1 MAVSIIAD
9 IENATAA
16 QPVIDTHE
24 HTFSEEDRRQRSLDL
39 LSTEMH
45 HYVGSDLFSA
55 GMTPDEQAQMYD
67 QSRDPADRWSIF
79 LRYWQ
84 YARTTGYG
92 KALHIAC
99 RDLFSVDDL
108 MTAAPSLDG
117 YRRVNEQLT
126 ASQQHEAWYRY
137 ILQERGNIVLAI
149 PDVQSTQVDRSIFVP
164 AIRFDSFISVGSRAD
179 LARLERE
186 TGHSIYNLDDHV
198 TALGGAFAKAKE
210 EGMVTVKSGLAYRR
224 ILSYDN
230 VPRSEAERIFAQIVS
245 GTRAQGDGM
254 TQDGLSF
261 TDCKPLQ
268 DYMMHQVVRLCIE
281 HGIPM
286 QIHTGLHAGNGNII
300 TNSNPTHLVNLFI
313 QYPQARFDIF
323 HAGYPYQSELAT
335 LAKNFQNV
343 YVDLCWVHII
353 SPYVARATLHEWL
366 ETIPHN
372 KIFGFGGDYGPVE
385 LAYAH
390 CVMARENIARV
401 LSEKVEEGLYSVD
414 QARIVG
420 ARLLHD
426 NANEFFGLGRENL
439 CQK

>member
-1 MAVSIIAD
+1 MAIAAVAE
-9 IENATAA
+9 IEEAIYAL
-16 QPVIDTHE
+16 PVIDTHE
-24 HTFSEEDRRQRSLDL
+24 HTFSEADRRQRSLDL

-45 HYVGSDLFSA
+45 HYVGSDLVSA
-55 GMTPDEQAQMYD
+55 GMTPSEQTQMYD
-67 QSRDPADRWSIF
+67 QSQDPAERWGIF
-79 LRYWQ
+79 LRYWE
-84 YARTTGYG
+84 YAKTTGYA

-99 RDLFSVDDL
+99 RDLFGVDDL
-108 MTAAPSLDG
+108 MSAVPSLEG
-117 YRRVNEQLT
+117 YQSVNEQLS

-137 ILQERGNIVLAI
+137 ILQKRGNIVLAI
-149 PDVQSTQVDRSIFVP
+149 PDVQSTQVDKTLFVP
-164 AIRFDSFISVGSRAD
+164 AMRFDAFISVGSRSGVAE
-179 LARLERE
+179 LERQ
-186 TGHSIYNLDDHV
+186 TDQSIYDLDDLV
-198 TALGGAFAKAKE
+198 TALGVAFSKAKE

-224 ILSYDN
+224 ILSYEN
-230 VPRSEAERIFAQIVS
+230 VPRSAAEQVFAQVVA
-245 GTRAQGDGM
+245 GTRPQGGGM
-254 TQDGLSF
+254 TQDGLTF
-261 TDCKPLQ
+261 TECKPLQ

-281 HGIPM
+281 HGVPM

-300 TNSNPTHLVNLFI
+300 TNSNPTHLVNLFL

-335 LAKNFQNV
+335 LGKNFKNV

-385 LAYAH
+385 LAYGH
-390 CVMARENIARV
+390 CVMARENVARV

-426 NANEFFGLGRENL
+426 NANEFFGLGQENL
-439 CQK
+439 VP

>member
-1 MAVSIIAD
+1 MAIAAVAELEEA
-9 IENATAA
+9 IAA

-24 HTFSEEDRRQRSLDL
+24 HTFSEADRRQRSLDL
-39 LSTEMH
+39 LSPGMH
-45 HYVGSDLFSA
+45 HYVGSDLVSA
-55 GMTPDEQAQMYD
+55 GLTPTEQAEMYD
-67 QSRDPADRWSIF
+67 QSRDLADRWEIF

-84 YARTTGYG
+84 FAKTTGYA

-99 RDLFSVDDL
+99 RDLFGVDDL
-108 MTAAPSLDG
+108 MSAEPSLDG
-117 YRRVNEQLT
+117 YRSVNAQLT
-126 ASQQHEAWYRY
+126 ASQQHEAWYRH
-137 ILQERGNIVLAI
+137 ILQERGNIPLAI
-149 PDVQSTQVDRSIFVP
+149 PDVQSTQVDKTLFAP
-164 AIRFDSFISVGSRAD
+164 AMRFDSFISVSSRSGIAE
-179 LARLERE
+179 LERQTE
-186 TGHSIYNLDDHV
+186 RSIYDLDDLV
-198 TALGGAFAKAKE
+198 SALGVAFAKAKA

-224 ILSYDN
+224 ILQYDN
-230 VPRSEAERIFAQIVS
+230 VPRSAAEEIFAQVAA
-245 GTRAQGDGM
+245 GTRPQGDGM
-254 TQDGLSF
+254 TQDGLTF
-261 TDCKPLQ
+261 TECKPLQ
-268 DYMMHQVVRLCIE
+268 DFMLHQVVRLCID

-385 LAYAH
+385 LAYGH
-390 CVMARENIARV
+390 CVMARENITRV

-426 NANEFFGLGRENL
+426 NANEFFELRQENL
-439 CQK
+439 IT

>member
-1 MAVSIIAD
+1 MANETIAEID
-9 IENATAA
+9 QAIAT

-24 HTFSEEDRRQRSLDL
+24 HTFSEDDRRQRSLDL
-39 LSTEMH
+39 LSSEMH
-45 HYVGSDLFSA
+45 HYVGSDLVSA
-55 GMTPDEQAQMYD
+55 GMTPDEQALMYD
-67 QSRDPADRWSIF
+67 QSRDLADRWDVF
-79 LRYWQ
+79 LSYWK

-99 RDLFSVDDL
+99 RDLFGVDDL
-108 MTAAPSLDG
+108 MSAAPSLDG
-117 YRRVNEQLT
+117 CRRVNEQLT

-149 PDVQSTQVDRSIFVP
+149 PDVQSTQVDKTLFAP
-164 AIRFDSFISVGSRAD
+164 AIRFDSFISVGSRAGVS
-179 LARLERE
+179 ALERQ
-186 TGHSIYNLDDHV
+186 TGRSIYDLDDLV
-198 TALGGAFAKAKE
+198 SALGAAFAKAKA

-224 ILSYDN
+224 ILQYDN
-230 VPRSEAERIFAQIVS
+230 VPRAAAEQVFAQAVA
-245 GTRAQGDGM
+245 GTRAQGNGM
-254 TQDGLSF
+254 TQDSLTF
-261 TDCKPLQ
+261 TECKPLQ
-268 DYMMHQVVRLCIE
+268 DFMMHQVVRLCIE
-281 HGIPM
+281 HEIPM

-385 LAYAH
+385 LAYGH
-390 CVMARENIARV
+390 SVMARENIARV

-426 NANEFFGLGRENL
+426 NANEFFDLGQENL
-439 CQK
+439 VQ

>member
-1 MAVSIIAD
+1 MAIALVPE
-9 IENATAA
+9 IEQFIAA

-24 HTFSEEDRRQRSLDL
+24 HTFSEEDRRQRPLDL
-39 LSTEMH
+39 LSSEMH
-45 HYVGSDLFSA
+45 HYVGSDLVSA
-55 GMTPDEQAQMYD
+55 GMTPAEQAQMYD
-67 QSRDPADRWSIF
+67 QSRDLADRWDLF
-79 LRYWQ
+79 LSYWK
-84 YARTTGYG
+84 YARTTGYA

-99 RDLFSVDDL
+99 RDLFGVDDL
-108 MTAAPSLDG
+108 MSAAPSLDG

-126 ASQQHEAWYRY
+126 ASKQHEAWYRH
-137 ILQERGNIVLAI
+137 ILRERGNIVLAI
-149 PDVQSTQVDRSIFVP
+149 PDVQSTQVDKTLFAP
-164 AIRFDSFISVGSRAD
+164 AIRFDSFISVGSRAGV
-179 LARLERE
+179 AALERQ
-186 TGHSIYNLDDHV
+186 TGQNIYDLKDLV
-198 TALGGAFAKAKE
+198 TALGLAFAKAKE

-224 ILSYDN
+224 ILQYDN
-230 VPRSEAERIFAQIVS
+230 VPRAAAERVLAQAVA
-245 GTRAQGDGM
+245 GTRAQGNGM
-254 TQDGLSF
+254 TQDGLTF
-261 TDCKPLQ
+261 TECKPLQ

-385 LAYAH
+385 LAYGH
-390 CVMARENIARV
+390 SVMARENIARV

-426 NANEFFGLGRENL
+426 NANEFFGLGQENL
-439 CQK
+439 IP

>member
-1 MAVSIIAD
+1 MAASGIAE
-9 IENATAA
+9 IEQFITA

-24 HTFSEEDRRQRSLDL
+24 HTFSEESRRERSLDL

-45 HYVGSDLFSA
+45 HYVGSDLVSA
-55 GMTPDEQAQMYD
+55 GMTPAEQARMYD
-67 QSRDPADRWSIF
+67 QERDPAERWAIF
-79 LRYWQ
+79 LRYWE
-84 YARTTGYG
+84 YAKTTGYA

-99 RDLFSVDDL
+99 RDLFGVDDL
-108 MTAAPSLDG
+108 MSAAPSLDG
-117 YRRVNEQLT
+117 YRRVNEQLI
-126 ASQQHEAWYRY
+126 ASQRHEAWYRY

-149 PDVQSTQVDRSIFVP
+149 PDVQSTQVDKTLFAP
-164 AIRFDSFISVGSRAD
+164 AMRFDSFIAPNSRANV
-179 LARLERE
+179 AELERR
-186 TGHSIYNLDDHV
+186 TGKSIDDLDDLV
-198 TALGGAFAKAKE
+198 AALGTAFAQAKA
-210 EGMVTVKSGLAYRR
+210 EGMVAVKSGLAYSR
-224 ILSYDN
+224 ILRYDN
-230 VPRSEAERIFAQIVS
+230 VPRSTAEQVFAQVVA
-245 GTRAQGDGM
+245 GTR
-254 TQDGLSF
+254 TQDGGATRDGLTF
-261 TDCKPLQ
+261 TECKLLQ
-268 DYMMHQVVRLCIE
+268 DYMMHQVARLCID

-335 LAKNFQNV
+335 LGKNFQNV

-385 LAYAH
+385 LAYGH

-414 QARIVG
+414 QAKIVG

-426 NANEFFGLGRENL
+426 NANEFFGLGKANL
-439 CQK
+439 CL

>member
-1 MAVSIIAD
+1 MAVAVIAD
-9 IENATAA
+9 VEQAVAA

-24 HTFSEEDRRQRSLDL
+24 HTFSESDRRQDQLDL
-39 LSTEMH
+39 LSPTMH
-45 HYVGSDLFSA
+45 HYVGSDLVSA
-55 GMTPDEQAQMYD
+55 GMTPAEQARMYD
-67 QSRDPADRWSIF
+67 QSRDPADRWDIF

-99 RDLFSVDDL
+99 RDLFGVDDL
-108 MTAAPSLDG
+108 MSAAPSLDG
-117 YRRVNEQLT
+117 YRRVNEQLE
-126 ASQQHEAWYRY
+126 ASKRHEAWYRY
-137 ILQERGNIVLAI
+137 VLQERGNIVLAI
-149 PDVQSTQVDRSIFVP
+149 PDVQSTQVDKTLFAP
-164 AIRFDSFISVGSRAD
+164 AMRFDSFISAGSRSDVAKLEMQTGRNIYD
-179 LARLERE
+179 LDGLV
-186 TGHSIYNLDDHV
+186 S
-198 TALGGAFAKAKE
+198 ALGSAFAKAKD

-224 ILSYDN
+224 ILRYDN
-230 VPRSEAERIFAQIVS
+230 VARADAERLFAQAVA
-245 GTRAQGDGM
+245 GTRPHGGGLA
-254 TQDGLSF
+254 QDGLNF
-261 TDCKPLQ
+261 TEGKPLQ
-268 DYMMHQVVRLCIE
+268 DYMMHQVVRLCVE
-281 HGIPM
+281 HGVPM

-300 TNSNPTHLVNLFI
+300 TNSNPVHLVNLFI

-323 HAGYPYQSELAT
+323 HAGYPYQSELTT

-401 LSEKVEEGLYSVD
+401 LSEKVAEGLYSVE
-414 QARIVG
+414 QAGIVA

-426 NANEFFGLGRENL
+426 NANVFFGLERENH
-439 CQK
+439 CP

>member
-1 MAVSIIAD
+1 MAIAAVAE
-9 IENATAA
+9 IAEAIAA

-24 HTFSEEDRRQRSLDL
+24 HTFSEADRRQRSLDL
-39 LSTEMH
+39 LSPEMH
-45 HYVGSDLFSA
+45 HYVGSDLVSA
-55 GMTPDEQAQMYD
+55 GLTPAEQARMYD
-67 QSRDPADRWSIF
+67 QSRDPADRWDIF

-84 YARTTGYG
+84 FAKTTGYA

-99 RDLFSVDDL
+99 RDLFGVDDL
-108 MTAAPSLDG
+108 MSAAPSLDG

-126 ASQQHEAWYRY
+126 ASQRHEAWYRH

-149 PDVQSTQVDRSIFVP
+149 PDVQSTQVDKTLFAP
-164 AIRFDSFISVGSRAD
+164 AMRFDSFISVGSRSGVAE
-179 LARLERE
+179 LERQTE
-186 TGHSIYNLDDHV
+186 QSIYDLDDLV
-198 TALGGAFAKAKE
+198 SALGVAFAKAKD

-230 VPRSEAERIFAQIVS
+230 VPRSVAEQLFAQAVA
-245 GTRAQGDGM
+245 GTRAQGGGM
-254 TQDGLSF
+254 TQDGLTF
-261 TDCKPLQ
+261 TECKPLQ

-300 TNSNPTHLVNLFI
+300 TNSNPTHLVNLFL

-335 LAKNFQNV
+335 LGKNFQNV

-385 LAYAH
+385 LAYGH
-390 CVMARENIARV
+390 SVMARENIARV
-401 LSEKVEEGLYSVD
+401 LSEKVEEGLYSVE

-426 NANEFFGLGRENL
+426 NANEFFGLGQENL
-439 CQK
+439 VP

>member
-1 MAVSIIAD
+1 MAIATVAE
-9 IENATAA
+9 IEEAIAA

-24 HTFSEEDRRQRSLDL
+24 HTFSEADRRQRSLDL

-45 HYVGSDLFSA
+45 HYVGSDLVSA
-55 GMTPDEQAQMYD
+55 GMMPAERAQMYD
-67 QSRDPADRWSIF
+67 QSREPADRWDIF
-79 LRYWQ
+79 LRYWRF
-84 YARTTGYG
+84 AKTTGYA

-99 RDLFSVDDL
+99 RDLFGVDDL
-108 MTAAPSLDG
+108 MSAAPSLEG
-117 YRRVNEQLT
+117 YQSVNEQLT
-126 ASQQHEAWYRY
+126 ASQQHEAWYRH

-149 PDVQSTQVDRSIFVP
+149 PDVQSTQVDKTLFAP
-164 AIRFDSFISVGSRAD
+164 AMRFDAFISVGSRSGVAE
-179 LARLERE
+179 LERQ
-186 TGHSIYNLDDHV
+186 TGQSIYDLDDLV
-198 TALGGAFAKAKE
+198 TALGAAFAKAKE

-224 ILSYDN
+224 ILSYEN
-230 VPRSEAERIFAQIVS
+230 VPRSAAEQVFAQVVA
-245 GTRAQGDGM
+245 GTRPQGGGM
-254 TQDGLSF
+254 TQDGLTF
-261 TDCKPLQ
+261 TECKPLQ

-286 QIHTGLHAGNGNII
+286 QIHTGLHAGNGNVI
-300 TNSNPTHLVNLFI
+300 TNSNPTHLVNLFL

-335 LAKNFQNV
+335 LGKNFQNV

-353 SPYVARATLHEWL
+353 SPFVARATLHEWL
-366 ETIPHN
+366 ETIPLN

-385 LAYAH
+385 LAYGH

-414 QARIVG
+414 QARVVG

-426 NANEFFGLGRENL
+426 NANEFFRLGQENL
-439 CQK
+439 VP

>member
-1 MAVSIIAD
+1 MAIATVAE
-9 IENATAA
+9 IEEAIAA
-16 QPVIDTHE
+16 LPVIDTHE
-24 HTFSEEDRRQRSLDL
+24 HTFPEEVRRQRSLDL
-39 LSTEMH
+39 LSPEMH
-45 HYVGSDLFSA
+45 HYVGSDLVSA
-55 GMTPDEQAQMYD
+55 GMTPAEQARMYD
-67 QSRDPADRWSIF
+67 QSQDPADRWDIF

-84 YARTTGYG
+84 YAKTTGYA

-99 RDLFSVDDL
+99 RDLFGVDDL
-108 MTAAPSLDG
+108 MSAAPSLEG
-117 YRRVNEQLT
+117 YHSVNEQLT

-149 PDVQSTQVDRSIFVP
+149 PDVQSTQVDKTLFAP
-164 AIRFDSFISVGSRAD
+164 AMRFDSFVSVGSRAD
-179 LARLERE
+179 VARLEGQ
-186 TGHSIYNLDDHV
+186 TGQSIYDLKGHV
-198 TALGGAFAKAKE
+198 AALSVAFERAKA

-224 ILSYDN
+224 ILKYDN
-230 VPRSEAERIFAQIVS
+230 VPRPDAERVFAQVVA
-245 GTRAQGDGM
+245 GTRTQGDGK
-254 TQDGLSF
+254 TQDGLTF
-261 TDCKPLQ
+261 TECKPLQ
-268 DYMMHQVVRLCIE
+268 DYMLHQVVRLCIE
-281 HGIPM
+281 HGVPM

-300 TNSNPTHLVNLFI
+300 TNSNPTHLVNLFL

-335 LAKNFQNV
+335 LGKNFQNV

-385 LAYAH
+385 LAYGH

-401 LSEKVEEGLYSVD
+401 LSEKVEEGLYSVA
-414 QARIVG
+414 QARVVG

-426 NANEFFGLGRENL
+426 NANEFFGLGQENL
-439 CQK
+439 VS

>member
-1 MAVSIIAD
+1 MAVAAIAEVEEA
-9 IENATAA
+9 IAT

-24 HTFSEEDRRQRSLDL
+24 HTFSEDNRRQRSLDL
-39 LSTEMH
+39 LSSEMH
-45 HYVGSDLFSA
+45 HYVGSDLVSA
-55 GMTPDEQAQMYD
+55 GLTPTEQAQMYD
-67 QSRDPADRWSIF
+67 QNRDLADRWEIF
-79 LRYWQ
+79 LRYWR

-99 RDLFSVDDL
+99 RDLFGVDDL
-108 MTAAPSLDG
+108 MSAAPSLAG
-117 YRRVNEQLT
+117 YQRVNEQLED
-126 ASQQHEAWYRY
+126 SKQHEAWYRH
-137 ILQERGNIVLAI
+137 ILLERGNIVLAI
-149 PDVQSTQVDRSIFVP
+149 PDVQSTQVDKTLFAP
-164 AIRFDSFISVGSRAD
+164 AMRFDSFITAGSRANVTT
-179 LARLERE
+179 LERQ
-186 TGHSIYNLDDHV
+186 TGQNIYDLDDLV
-198 TALGGAFAKAKE
+198 SALGVAFAKAQE

-230 VPRSEAERIFAQIVS
+230 VPRSAAEQVFAQVVA
-245 GTRAQGDGM
+245 GTRAQGGGM
-254 TQDGLSF
+254 TQDGLTF
-261 TDCKPLQ
+261 TECKPLQ

-281 HGIPM
+281 HSIPM

-385 LAYAH
+385 LAYGH
-390 CVMARENIARV
+390 SVMARENVARV
-401 LSEKVEEGLYSVD
+401 LSEKVEEGRYSVD
-414 QARIVG
+414 QAIIVG

-426 NANEFFGLGRENL
+426 NANEFFGLGKENL
-439 CQK
+439 IP